1 MLGAIL
7 LSVTG
12 PNSAQEEGAGIEPKA
27 DKILRQMGDY
37 VGSLQQ
43 FTIRIENSI
52 DTILESG
59 MKLEIGRGVDVFVR
73 RPNRLRVNIRGDV
86 ENQQLF
92 YDGKTMTLYGNDVN
106 YYATIDVPTNME
118 EALDHAIE
126 AFGLEAPVAELIYR
140 NSYDILTE
148 NVESGFYVG
157 LSQVLGVECHHLAF
171 RQEDIDWQIWIE
183 KSETPLPRKFII
195 TSKWL
200 TGAPQF
206 TALLTDWKVSAQ
218 LNDTLFTFLVPN
230 NAEKIEFL
238 PIEKVVTYPKKTK

>member
-1 MLGAIL
+1 MKRRIIFFFCMLGAIL

-118 EALDHAIE
+118 AALDHAIE

-148 NVESGFYVG
+148 NVASGFYVG
-157 LSQVLGVECHHLAF
+157 LSRVLGVECHHLAF
-171 RQEDIDWQIWIE
+171 RQEDIDW
-183 KSETPLPRKFII
+183 
-195 TSKWL
+195 
-200 TGAPQF
+200 
-206 TALLTDWKVSAQ
+206 
-218 LNDTLFTFLVPN
+218 
-230 NAEKIEFL
+230 
-238 PIEKVVTYPKKTK
+238 